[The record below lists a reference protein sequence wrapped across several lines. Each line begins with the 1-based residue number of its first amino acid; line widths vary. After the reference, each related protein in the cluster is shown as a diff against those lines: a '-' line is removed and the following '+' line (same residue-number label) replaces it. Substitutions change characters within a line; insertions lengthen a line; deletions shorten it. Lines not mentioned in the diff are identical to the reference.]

1 MDFLKSAIHVIV
13 FQEYDLEYENNGEKN
28 EEWKKEEGE
37 EKKNNIWRDNSW
49 SFFQKYERYQA
60 GDSKSFM
67 NLKCVR
73 VHLNLRYKKR
83 GRWLIT

>member
-37 EKKNNIWRDNSW
+37 EKKK
-49 SFFQKYERYQA
+49 QY
-60 GDSKSFM
+60 
-67 NLKCVR
+67 LKR
-73 VHLNLRYKKR
+73 
-83 GRWLIT
+83 